1 MIFILLRVIDEFQTT
16 VTLSGRYYQSRVYKQ
31 IFRVH
36 MKHYWHFD
44 GVTPK
49 QYQTLFQ
56 TPDDI
61 DIFKELLANN
71 DTHFSRV
78 YIKQYWNFLR
88 VPSKLNYSENFF
100 QSLYHTILTLSD
112 SCYQTIWSFDPTK
125 NKLDCYR
132 DKDCMERFCRDLKEH
147 ATRLTKFEKKNY
159 TTDR

>member
-1 MIFILLRVIDEFQTT
+1 MNFKQQSHFQGGTTNREYINKFSEFIWNITGTF
-16 VTLSGRYYQSRVYKQ
+16 
-31 IFRVH
+31 
-36 MKHYWHFD
+36 M
-44 GVTPK
+44 
-49 QYQTLFQ
+49 
-56 TPDDI
+56 
-61 DIFKELLANN
+61 ELLPNS
-71 DTHFSRV
+71 TKHFSRHQT
-78 YIKQYWNFLR
+78 ILIFSKSYWQIMIHIFPEFISSNTEIFWGFL
-88 VPSKLNYSENFF
+88 PKLNYSENFF

>member
-78 YIKQYWNFLR
+78 YIKQY
-88 VPSKLNYSENFF
+88 
-100 QSLYHTILTLSD
+100 
-112 SCYQTIWSFDPTK
+112 
-125 NKLDCYR
+125 
-132 DKDCMERFCRDLKEH
+132 
-147 ATRLTKFEKKNY
+147 
-159 TTDR
+159 